1 MRDPKIRA
9 FFESIGY
16 PRDWIEEAMKY
27 RPEDSYVA
35 FNPEWAEEHPPL
47 LPNKPIFDIALQRRN
62 SDKIALVCLGREI
75 SYRELNDL
83 SDRLANALQSMGVK
97 KGDRVATFLPNCI
110 QHTIAF
116 FAITKIGAICV
127 PNNVMYTP
135 RELEYQLNDSGA
147 KVLITLDSL
156 YPVFERV
163 SKSQVEEVI
172 VTNIRDFA
180 ADNAN
185 IPKLFD
191 VEKKEIPNTH
201 SLTDL
206 LRDHTSL
213 KEYTGVDPENDL
225 CLMIYTSG
233 TTGRPKG
240 VMSSHK
246 NLWANVWVARYLMG
260 IKENDVDLQIM
271 PTFHCAG
278 WDLAQLPTL
287 YAGGTVILVP
297 LFDAKECLE
306 LMQSYRVSV
315 VFAPP
320 TFFIGLMN
328 YPEFKKYDLSSLRI
342 PLSCGAPLP
351 SAVKEQWDKLTGKYL
366 YDGYGL
372 TETNCGGTACL
383 SYPKKRKP
391 GCVGA
396 VTLGEMKIVNDK
408 GEVVPRGVVGE
419 IMFRG
424 FGVAKGYWN
433 MPEETKKTFREDGW
447 LHTGDAGYLDE
458 EDFLHFVDRY
468 KDLIIASGYNVA
480 PYEVES
486 VIMQHPAVKEA
497 AVIGVPDPYRGETVK
512 AFVSLKDEYKGKVS
526 ESDIVEFCR
535 QQLAKFKVPKEIEFL
550 DELPKNPV
558 GKILRRVLKE
568 RELQKRG

>member
-1 MRDPKIRA
+1 MKDPKIRA

-16 PRDWIEEAMKY
+16 PRDWIDEGMKY

-35 FNPEWAEEHPPL
+35 FNPEWAEEPPPP
-47 LPNKPIFDIALQRRN
+47 LPNKPIFDMTVQRRN
-62 SDKIALVCLGREI
+62 SDKTALVCLGKEI

-83 SDRLANALQSMGVK
+83 SDRLANALQSMGVN

-163 SKSQVEEVI
+163 SKSQVEKVI
-172 VTNIRDFA
+172 ITNIRDFA

-185 IPKLFD
+185 IPKPFD
-191 VEKKEIPNTH
+191 VEKGEIPNTH
-201 SLTDL
+201 TLTDL
-206 LRDHTSL
+206 LKDYTPL
-213 KEYTGVDPENDL
+213 KEYADVDPENDL

-246 NLWANVWVARYLMG
+246 NLWANVWVARYLIG
-260 IKENDVDLQIM
+260 INENDVDLQIM
-271 PTFHCAG
+271 PMFHCSG

-351 SAVKEQWDKLTGKYL
+351 LAVKEEWDKLTGKY
-366 YDGYGL
+366 
-372 TETNCGGTACL
+372 
-383 SYPKKRKP
+383 
-391 GCVGA
+391 
-396 VTLGEMKIVNDK
+396 
-408 GEVVPRGVVGE
+408 
-419 IMFRG
+419 
-424 FGVAKGYWN
+424 
-433 MPEETKKTFREDGW
+433 
-447 LHTGDAGYLDE
+447 
-458 EDFLHFVDRY
+458 
-468 KDLIIASGYNVA
+468 
-480 PYEVES
+480 
-486 VIMQHPAVKEA
+486 
-497 AVIGVPDPYRGETVK
+497 
-512 AFVSLKDEYKGKVS
+512 
-526 ESDIVEFCR
+526 
-535 QQLAKFKVPKEIEFL
+535 
-550 DELPKNPV
+550 
-558 GKILRRVLKE
+558 
-568 RELQKRG
+568 